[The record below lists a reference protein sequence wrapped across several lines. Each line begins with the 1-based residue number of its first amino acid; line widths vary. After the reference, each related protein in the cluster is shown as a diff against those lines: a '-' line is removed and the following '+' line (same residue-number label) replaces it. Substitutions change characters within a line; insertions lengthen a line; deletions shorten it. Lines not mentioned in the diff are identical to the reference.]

1 MSKSTLSA
9 LIKRL
14 RKSGYLCFGK
24 TPGDVRKKQVCPT
37 EKLLA
42 EQEEFFRRTSRMEAE
57 FDKSLSSQILK
68 QPGTAAAVEPGTK
81 AFETAYADGIRRN
94 KERQEVV

>member
-1 MSKSTLSA
+1 MSHGEA
-9 LIKRL
+9 A
-14 RKSGYLCFGK
+14 G
-24 TPGDVRKKQVCPT
+24 
-37 EKLLA
+37 

-57 FDKSLSSQILK
+57 FDKSLSSREQQQLWNLG
-68 QPGTAAAVEPGTK
+68 QK